1 MSLKFAEELC
11 AMKTKD
17 IAIQQTITHEED
29 L

>member
-1 MSLKFAEELC
+1 MRLKFAEELC
-11 AMKTKD
+11 AMKMKN

>member
-1 MSLKFAEELC
+1 MSLIFAEELC
-11 AMKTKD
+11 AIKMKN